1 MVSPALVERAA
12 ALKMSTDQ
20 LEVLDHLGTFRITTS
35 EAVGQLLDAKPEA
48 VKSFLQRLHAAGYI
62 DSADLYGRTKYHFL
76 TVVGLRLVGLPDRK
90 RGSLNPNP
98 LAEAF
103 GILRFCLADPKAR
116 LKLRTDEF
124 RERFPTLAPRGMRA
138 SNYYYDSADEPGRIG
153 FIYVDRGI
161 SVSKVAGKVRGMIIG
176 PRFEHEP
183 WRSSVLDRQL
193 FAVGIATPTA
203 EKASQLQ
210 RDLTETWPAVTFR
223 FEVVPELLLI
233 RDRRRHAAR

>member
-35 EAVGQLLDAKPEA
+35 EAVGRLLDAKPEA

-76 TVVGLRLVGLPDRK
+76 TAVGLRLVGLPDRK

-124 RERFPTLAPRGMRA
+124 RERFPTLAPHGMRA

-161 SVSKVAGKVRGMIIG
+161 ETSKVARRVGAMAISKRLRH
-176 PRFEHEP
+176 PN
-183 WRSSVLDRQL
+183 WRTSVLDAHR
-193 FAVGIATPTA
+193 FAVGIVTPAPQKVETLRA
-203 EKASQLQ
+203 RLE
-210 RDLTETWPAVTFR
+210 RDWPFVAFR
-223 FEVVPELLLI
+223 FHVVPELLLI
-233 RDRRRHAAR
+233 RDRRRHAP